1 MKRITKIITF
11 ILVFIFG
18 LVFDINAQ
26 SKIISKNELPDNS
39 KLVIESFYNN
49 LKFICIKEGKYLNIE
64 YEVKFENGTSLEFD
78 RKGNIKSID
87 CGKKDFIDAE
97 LIPYEIL
104 KFISI
109 NYPQL
114 RIIEYSIE
122 YKNTRYETHEIELHN
137 GLELVFS
144 GRYKNKY

>member
-1 MKRITKIITF
+1 MKKILITLICLI
-11 ILVFIFG
+11 G

-26 SKIISKNELPDNS
+26 SKIISKNELPNNS

-49 LKFICIKEGKYLNIE
+49 LQFICIKEGKYLNIE

-104 KFISI
+104 KFICH

-114 RIIEYSIE
+114 RIVEYSIE
-122 YKNTRYETHEIELHN
+122 FKGTRYETHEIELHN

>member
-1 MKRITKIITF
+1 MKKILITLICLI
-11 ILVFIFG
+11 G
-18 LVFDINAQ
+18 LVFDMNAQ
-26 SKIISKNELPDNS
+26 SKIISKYELPDNS

-49 LKFICIKEGKYLNIE
+49 RKFICIKEGKYLNIE

-97 LIPYEIL
+97 LIPYEII
-104 KFISI
+104 KFIGN
-109 NYPQL
+109 NYPHL

-122 YKNTRYETHEIELHN
+122 FKNTRYETHEIELHN

-144 GRYKNKY
+144 GRYKNNY